1 MGRLKD
7 KQLFELLNRYFTE
20 YLPEYRSAS
29 EHTLKAYRAGV
40 NAFLEFLKKKHDLA
54 LFDISFSMITTES
67 LSEYLMY
74 LKSIGNSDS
83 TCRNRLACLKA
94 FLKYCSD
101 IDSTLAFYYMATDT
115 VAVKREPVCVK
126 IDYLSEKAI
135 RLLIDQPDRT
145 TLKGQRD
152 MFFMI
157 LLYDTGARV
166 DELLS
171 ARIRDLQTESPA
183 KIRLT
188 GKGRKTRTVPLSLKT
203 VSHFKRYLSKFH
215 PEATIY
221 SDEYIFYT
229 NRGGKYQKMSHDT
242 VLAFMRAYG
251 LAARKYCPEIPENV
265 HPHLFRHSRAMHLYQ
280 GGMDLTLV
288 SQWLG
293 HANLQTTLIYAHAD
307 TEQKRKAIELATSC
321 ESPSRKNPSAKSY
334 TVSDEDTLRK
344 LYGLK

>member
-157 LLYDTGARV
+157 LLYD
-166 DELLS
+166 
-171 ARIRDLQTESPA
+171 
-183 KIRLT
+183 
-188 GKGRKTRTVPLSLKT
+188 
-203 VSHFKRYLSKFH
+203 
-215 PEATIY
+215 
-221 SDEYIFYT
+221 
-229 NRGGKYQKMSHDT
+229 N
-242 VLAFMRAYG
+242 
-251 LAARKYCPEIPENV
+251 
-265 HPHLFRHSRAMHLYQ
+265 
-280 GGMDLTLV
+280 
-288 SQWLG
+288 
-293 HANLQTTLIYAHAD
+293 
-307 TEQKRKAIELATSC
+307 
-321 ESPSRKNPSAKSY
+321 
-334 TVSDEDTLRK
+334 
-344 LYGLK
+344 